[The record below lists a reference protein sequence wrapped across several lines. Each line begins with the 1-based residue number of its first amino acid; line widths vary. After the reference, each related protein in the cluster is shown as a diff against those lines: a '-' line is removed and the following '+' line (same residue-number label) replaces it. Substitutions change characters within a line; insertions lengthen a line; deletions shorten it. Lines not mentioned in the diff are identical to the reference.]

1 MFKKTKLKMD
11 ANNSSSFYSYLHQQ
25 NQQTNCG
32 RNTTLNQ
39 SNDLPN
45 LPNPS
50 NTPACHRL
58 DYGQFNNIYR
68 TEKMI
73 GKGGF
78 GTVYSGFRIH
88 DDLPVAI
95 KQLTKDKINA
105 WDQVDGCPT
114 HHSHKIPMEINLL
127 NQLAQINGVI
137 KMLDWFERP
146 GYYLIVMEKPILCE
160 DLFDF
165 ITKKGKDLF

>member
-1 MFKKTKLKMD
+1 MCNRSTMD
-11 ANNSSSFYSYLHQQ
+11 ANNSSSFHFFIQ
-25 NQQTNCG
+25 NQTSSSNCG
-32 RNTTLNQ
+32 LRTG
-39 SNDLPN
+39 NDLPN
-45 LPNPS
+45 AP

-58 DYGQFNNIYR
+58 DYGQFNNIYK
-68 TEKMI
+68 TDKLI

-78 GTVYSGFRIH
+78 GTVYSGYRVH
-88 DDLPVAI
+88 DKLQVAI

-105 WDQVDGCPT
+105 WDQVDCPT

-127 NQLAQINGVI
+127 DKLAQITGVI
-137 KMLDWFERP
+137 KMLDWYERP

-165 ITKKGKDLF
+165 ITKKGTFCALFTFIAD